1 MVLQQ
6 KTVKRLFWKG
16 RPVEVLSAP
25 ELLEA
30 LEWCYE
36 RLTTCEEGL
45 ADFYAAGD
53 PVSDSSEDQGAPKP
67 SVSKEFL
74 KAIDFYGAQA
84 ALVLEG
90 DFSALPGSFD
100 WEKAGGRKHWE
111 RIWSGERD
119 LCEIDKLMIRSWL
132 DAANYYEKNNG

>member
-6 KTVKRLFWKG
+6 KTVKELFWKG
-16 RPVEVLSAP
+16 RPVGELNAP

-36 RLTTCEEGL
+36 RLTAYEGRL
-45 ADFYAAGD
+45 TSFCAAGD
-53 PVSDSSEDQGAPKP
+53 FFSDGSEDQGAPKP

-74 KAIDFYGAQA
+74 EAIGFDEAQA

-90 DFSALPGSFD
+90 NFSALLGSFD
-100 WEKAGGRKHWE
+100 WEKAGGCKHWE

>member
-16 RPVEVLSAP
+16 RPVEELSAP
-25 ELLEA
+25 ELLVV

-36 RLTTCEEGL
+36 RLTTCEEAL
-45 ADFYAAGD
+45 AK
-53 PVSDSSEDQGAPKP
+53 KP

-74 KAIDFYGAQA
+74 EAIDFDEAQA

-90 DFSALPGSFD
+90 NFSALLNSFD
-100 WEKAGGRKHWE
+100 WEKAGGCKHWE